1 VATAEVQRAV
11 LRPTKGLGLNLR
23 ELWRFREL
31 LYFFTLR
38 DLKVRYKQTLLGV
51 AWAVLQ
57 PFLLMVVFTLFFQ
70 QVGKPYSE
78 GKEYGPFV
86 LAGFVIWTFFQSS
99 VTQASNSLVANASL
113 ITKTYFPR
121 LLSPAA
127 SVFAVLVDLALATV
141 MLVLVMAW
149 YGEFP
154 APHRIW
160 VALPFLMVGIATAI
174 GVGSL
179 LAALNVKYRDV
190 RFIVPFMLQLWLF
203 ASPVF
208 YSAYLLAEPWQ
219 TIYRLNPLVG
229 VVNGFRWAFLGGVR
243 PETIEIVLCTG
254 MGGLLL
260 AAGILYFRRLERSF
274 ADLI

>member
-1 VATAEVQRAV
+1 VATAEVQQHV

-57 PFLLMVVFTLFFQ
+57 PFLLMVVFVLFFQ

-86 LAGFVIWTFFQSS
+86 LAGFVVWTFFQNA
-99 VTQASNSLVANASL
+99 VTQSSNSLVANASL

-127 SVFAVLVDLALATV
+127 SVLAVLADLVLATV

-154 APHRIW
+154 ALHRVW
-160 VALPFLMVGIATAI
+160 VAVPFLLVGIATAI

-190 RFIVPFMLQLWLF
+190 RFVVPFMLQLWLF

-208 YSAYLLAEPWQ
+208 YSAYLLDEPWQ
-219 TIYRLNPLVG
+219 TIYRLNPMVG
-229 VVNGFRWAFLGGVR
+229 VVDGFRWAFLGGVR
-243 PETIEIVLCTG
+243 PETIEVVLCTG
-254 MGGLLL
+254 VGGLLL
-260 AAGILYFRRLERSF
+260 AGGILYFRRLERSF